1 MIIILQS
8 YGGLIQMSVC
18 AGGWVQILD
27 HLSGAFTE
35 LFIYLSG
42 QLLHMVMNHYFLHL
56 V

>member
-1 MIIILQS
+1 
-8 YGGLIQMSVC
+8 MSVC